1 MRLGKLK
8 DSHPS
13 LTSLEILERIA
24 TGRIA
29 GMWLSPN
36 DKKDAQNA
44 IQGELTEEEATM
56 LLQKFDS
63 NRQAA
68 YNHWDM
74 FN

>member
-1 MRLGKLK
+1 M
-8 DSHPS
+8 
-13 LTSLEILERIA
+13 LTSIEIVESIA
-24 TGRIA
+24 NGRIV

-44 IQGELTEEEATM
+44 VQDKLTEEEATM

-63 NRQAA
+63 NRQSA